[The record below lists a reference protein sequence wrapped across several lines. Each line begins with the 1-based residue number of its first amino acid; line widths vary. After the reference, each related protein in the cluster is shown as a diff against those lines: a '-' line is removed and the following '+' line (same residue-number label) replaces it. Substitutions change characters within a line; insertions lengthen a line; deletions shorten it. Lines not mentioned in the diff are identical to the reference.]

1 MKKTMRR
8 TMTLALGL
16 WLIPVLAQAL
26 EVSELRKDDVQ
37 GFGYF
42 QNALSFEEVKKLPNR
57 TAQIRR
63 VARDMGWKSTRLQTA
78 IERYESIGGDV
89 MELAAEAAKE
99 ALEQS
104 RVKGRV
110 VSVEIDDSNES
121 HVVAYVRWRG
131 TSSKEVIKDASSIA
145 HAINEATPFVST
157 VSLAAIHPKAP
168 ETTKRTVWQGK
179 VGDVAM
185 ARIQPNRIEDYADRL
200 YKRMFEDVKELPF

>member
-1 MKKTMRR
+1 MTKTNRR
-8 TMTLALGL
+8 TLTLALGL
-16 WLIPVLAQAL
+16 WLTPVLAQAL
-26 EVSELRKDDVQ
+26 EVSELQKDDIQ

-42 QNALSFEEVKKLPNR
+42 KNALSYDEVQKLPSR

-63 VARDMGWKSTRLQTA
+63 VARDMGWKSTRLQSA
-78 IERYESIGGDV
+78 IERYESIEGDV
-89 MELAAEAAKE
+89 MALAANAAKE
-99 ALEQS
+99 ALEKS

-110 VSVEIDDSNES
+110 VSVEFDDSNES

-145 HAINEATPFVST
+145 HAVNEATPFVST
-157 VSLAAIHPKAP
+157 VSLAAIHPKAK
-168 ETTKRTVWQGK
+168 ETTKRNVWEGK

>member
-1 MKKTMRR
+1 MTKTNRR

-16 WLIPVLAQAL
+16 WLTPHLAQAL
-26 EVSELRKDDVQ
+26 EVSELQKEDIQ

-42 QNALSFEEVKKLPNR
+42 RNALSFDEVQQLPSR

-63 VARDMGWKSTRLQTA
+63 VARDMGWKSTRLQSA
-78 IERYESIGGDV
+78 IERYESIEGDV
-89 MELAAEAAKE
+89 MALAAEAAKQ
-99 ALEQS
+99 ALEAS

-110 VSVEIDDSNES
+110 VSVEFDDSNES
-121 HVVAYVRWRG
+121 HVVAYIRWRG

-157 VSLAAIHPKAP
+157 VSLAAIHPKAK
-168 ETTKRTVWQGK
+168 ETSKRNVWEGK

-185 ARIQPNRIEDYADRL
+185 ARIQPDRIEDYADRL